1 MQNIID
7 DAKSYIKIIFENDYS
22 GHDYFHSLRV
32 CDIARKLA
40 EKEEADIK
48 IVSLAALLHDVD
60 DRKLSPQTYENKEN
74 AIKFLKCKNISESD
88 IKKICDI
95 IDEVSFKG
103 NDSVVPTTKE
113 GKCVQDADRLDALG
127 AIGIARVF
135 AYGGSH
141 NRKMYDPNIFPRVGV
156 DKVQYQNGT
165 TTSINH
171 FYEKLF
177 LLKDLMN
184 TDSARKIAERR
195 EKFMTTYIEEFML
208 EWNGEEE
215 VC

>member
-1 MQNIID
+1 M
-7 DAKSYIKIIFENDYS
+7 
-22 GHDYFHSLRV
+22 
-32 CDIARKLA
+32 
-40 EKEEADIK
+40 
-48 IVSLAALLHDVD
+48 
-60 DRKLSPQTYENKEN
+60 SPQTYENKEN

-95 IDEVSFKG
+95 IDEVSFDGK
-103 NDSVVPTTKE
+103 DSVVPTTKE

-195 EKFMTTYIEEFML
+195 EKFMTAYIEEFML